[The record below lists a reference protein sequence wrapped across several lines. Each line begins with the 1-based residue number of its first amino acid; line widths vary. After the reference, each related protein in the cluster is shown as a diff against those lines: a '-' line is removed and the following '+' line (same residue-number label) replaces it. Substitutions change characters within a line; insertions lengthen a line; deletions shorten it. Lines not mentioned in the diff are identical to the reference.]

1 MDKLQ
6 MDLAEAMGGVTP
18 KARAEFLI
26 RMLDVWTS
34 IVAIVLLLP
43 IMVIVAALIK
53 FTSAGPVFFV
63 QTRQGINGEWFDI
76 YKFRSMKVEPASDV
90 VVQAKRNDSRVT
102 AVGKIIRKTSL
113 DEIPQFFNVLK
124 GDMSVVGP
132 RPHAMQHNEFYEKK
146 IERYKLRYLVKP
158 GITGWAQIC
167 GSRGE
172 TETIEKMERRIDL
185 DLWYIENRTFW
196 LDVKIIFLTVLV
208 ALKFK
213 DAY

>member
-63 QTRQGINGEWFDI
+63 QTRQGINGERFDI

-132 RPHAMQHNEFYEKK
+132 RPHAM
-146 IERYKLRYLVKP
+146 
-158 GITGWAQIC
+158 
-167 GSRGE
+167 
-172 TETIEKMERRIDL
+172 
-185 DLWYIENRTFW
+185 
-196 LDVKIIFLTVLV
+196 
-208 ALKFK
+208 
-213 DAY
+213 